1 MVLWARDKSF
11 EFVRAIG
18 KYFLHSIMGTTT
30 VDYIVLRPRR
40 SKVWGGKKNKRN
52 CFLGCLVI
60 IVHGTRG

>member
-18 KYFLHSIMGTTT
+18 KYFLHSIMGTIT

-40 SKVWGGKKNKRN
+40 SKVWGGKEK
-52 CFLGCLVI
+52 
-60 IVHGTRG
+60 